1 MYGRGARWIGVVAI
15 LLVGA
20 REAPAD
26 AVRSPSPTLTVETSL
41 NRSAP
46 RTFGQPADPVTSTLS
61 SPPPSGVSYVPAPG
75 GSVERASSHEA
86 SFGAISFEE
95 PWSWQVLP
103 EGVIYRSYLAGAKE
117 PRFASAW
124 VHDRDR
130 GWIWDV
136 SLGGRVG
143 LIRYGTRDALRPAGW
158 QLDFEGAALPRLD
171 LGHDRDVVATDYR
184 VGVPLTH
191 GEGPFRWKF
200 AYYHLCS
207 HLADEYL
214 LRYPDAVR
222 LNYIR
227 DSLVLGTSYDWAD
240 DLRLYAEAAWAFNID
255 DGAQPWE
262 FQFGIDYSPLRPTG
276 FGGAPFVAVNGHLR
290 EELDFGGNLVFQT
303 GWQWRGPSAHLFRA
317 GMQYYVGKSDQFE
330 FFDDY
335 EEKLGLAIWYDF

>member
-1 MYGRGARWIGVVAI
+1 MLGNQIRLALIAAAFWLPQG
-15 LLVGA
+15 
-20 REAPAD
+20 
-26 AVRSPSPTLTVETSL
+26 
-41 NRSAP
+41 
-46 RTFGQPADPVTSTLS
+46 S
-61 SPPPSGVSYVPAPG
+61 SPAQIASAAPFASIPETTPGPASRRVTWRPEEPAKAVDLPPPASPQP
-75 GSVERASSHEA
+75 
-86 SFGAISFEE
+86 SFEGKSAWLVE

-103 EGVIYRSYLAGAKE
+103 EGLIYRSYLAGAKE

-124 VHDRDR
+124 VHERDL

-171 LGHDRDVVATDYR
+171 LGHDRDVVSTDYR
-184 VGVPLTH
+184 VGVPLTY

-207 HLADEYL
+207 HLADEYM
-214 LRYPDAVR
+214 LRYPGAVR

-227 DSLVLGTSYDWAD
+227 DALVLGGSYDWAD

-255 DGAQPWE
+255 DGAEPWE
-262 FQFGIDYSPLRPTG
+262 FQFGIDYSPLAPTG

-290 EELDFGGNLVFQT
+290 EELDFGGNLVLQT
-303 GWQWRGPSAHLFRA
+303 GWQWRGPTGHLFRT

>member
-1 MYGRGARWIGVVAI
+1 MLGNRIRLVPVAAALW
-15 LLVGA
+15 LLWG
-20 REAPAD
+20 
-26 AVRSPSPTLTVETSL
+26 
-41 NRSAP
+41 
-46 RTFGQPADPVTSTLS
+46 
-61 SPPPSGVSYVPAPG
+61 SPPAQASSFASIPETPSGLAARRVAWQPEEPTNTVNLLPPVSTEP
-75 GSVERASSHEA
+75 
-86 SFGAISFEE
+86 SFQGETAWLGE

-124 VHDRDR
+124 VHERDL

-143 LIRYGTRDALRPAGW
+143 LVRYGNRDALFPEGW

-171 LGHDRDVVATDYR
+171 LEHDRDVVSTDFR
-184 VGVPLTH
+184 VGVPLTY
-191 GEGPFRWKF
+191 GEGPLRWKF

-214 LRYPDAVR
+214 LRVPEAER

-227 DSLVLGTSYDWAD
+227 DSLVLGGSCYWGD
-240 DLRLYAEAAWAFNID
+240 DLRLYAEAAWAFNTD
-255 DGAQPWE
+255 DGAEPWE
-262 FQFGIDYSPLRPTG
+262 FQFGIDYSPREPTA

-290 EELDFGGNLVFQT
+290 EELDYGGNLVFQT
-303 GWQWRGPSAHLFRA
+303 GWQWRGPTGHLFRA

>member
-1 MYGRGARWIGVVAI
+1 MLGNRLRLGPIAAALW
-15 LLVGA
+15 LLWGS
-20 REAPAD
+20 APAQS
-26 AVRSPSPTLTVETSL
+26 ASAASFASIPET
-41 NRSAP
+41 RPGAAA
-46 RTFGQPADPVTSTLS
+46 RRVAWQP
-61 SPPPSGVSYVPAPG
+61 
-75 GSVERASSHEA
+75 EA
-86 SFGAISFEE
+86 SANTVDLLPPASTEPSFQGETAWPGE

-103 EGVIYRSYLAGAKE
+103 EGVIYRSYQAGAKE

-124 VHDRDR
+124 VHERDL

-143 LIRYGTRDALRPAGW
+143 LIRYGTRDALYPEGW

-171 LGHDRDVVATDYR
+171 LEHDRDVVSTDYR
-184 VGVPLTH
+184 AGVPLTY

-214 LRYPDAVR
+214 LRIPDAKR

-227 DSLVLGTSYDWAD
+227 DSLVLGGSYYWGD
-240 DLRLYAEAAWAFNID
+240 DLRLYAEAAWAFSSD
-255 DGAQPWE
+255 DGAEPWE
-262 FQFGIDYSPLRPTG
+262 FQFGIDYSPRKPTR
-276 FGGAPFVAVNGHLR
+276 FDGAPFVAVNGHLR
-290 EELDFGGNLVFQT
+290 EEIDFGGNLVFQT
-303 GWQWRGPSAHLFRA
+303 GWQWRGPAGHLFRT

>member
-1 MYGRGARWIGVVAI
+1 MGGSRVKRLLVVAVLLFGARA
-15 LLVGA
+15 
-20 REAPAD
+20 APAD
-26 AVRSPSPTLTVETSL
+26 VLRFPFPSSGPEALLSPAAPGTFSQPTE
-41 NRSAP
+41 
-46 RTFGQPADPVTSTLS
+46 PVTRTPFS
-61 SPPPSGVSYVPAPG
+61 SPLSGVSYVPAPH
-75 GSVERASSHEA
+75 GSFEGA
-86 SFGAISFEE
+86 SFEQ

-124 VHDRDR
+124 VHERDL

-143 LIRYGTRDALRPAGW
+143 LVRYGNRDALFPEGW

-171 LGHDRDVVATDYR
+171 LEHDRDVVSTDFR
-184 VGVPLTH
+184 VGVPLTY
-191 GEGPFRWKF
+191 GEGPLRWKF

-214 LRYPDAVR
+214 LRVPEAER

-227 DSLVLGTSYDWAD
+227 DSLVLGGSCYWGD
-240 DLRLYAEAAWAFNID
+240 DLRLYAEAAWAFNTD
-255 DGAQPWE
+255 DGAEPWE
-262 FQFGIDYSPLRPTG
+262 FQFGIDYSPREPTA

-290 EELDFGGNLVFQT
+290 EELDYGGNLVFQT
-303 GWQWRGPSAHLFRA
+303 GWQWRGPTGHLFRA